1 MTKSKKNRL
10 AIVGAGGAAKNL
22 IGSITPSKS
31 LSNKYSIIGLFDDD
45 DKKINTSIEGYKVL
59 DKISNILKHTDL
71 FDSIVIAVP
80 SCSENQFQKIYNYC
94 LQTKKRI
101 MTVPAYGEILS
112 SPKTISSVRDINIE
126 DLIHRKEMPINK
138 KTIEE
143 IIKDKIVLVTGGA
156 GSIGSV
162 IIKQCLNGSAK
173 KIICIDNS
181 EFNTYNLQ
189 KEISSKNL
197 VCITADI
204 KDKNLM
210 EIYFKKFKP
219 EIVFHAAALK
229 HVNLQE
235 DDIRNTLLTN
245 FYGTENILDCSE
257 NIGVKDFVL
266 ISTDKA
272 VEPSNNMGLSKRLAE
287 LLLSERFNNK
297 KINLSIVR
305 FGNVVGSSGSVL
317 NLFSDLIREKKDLLI
332 THPKVKRFFMSI
344 EEACYLVIQSITINS
359 KKSNICMIDMGNEIF
374 IKDIA
379 ETLIYLN
386 NLVPNKDINIKYG
399 KLRKGEKLSEK
410 LEYSFEKRISTNV
423 DKLVVLESLNTVKKS
438 ELKKFKIEL
447 LKMIYTKNIK
457 STEIESFIN
466 KSLNKYLS

>member
-1 MTKSKKNRL
+1 MIKSKINRL

-22 IGSITPSKS
+22 IGSITPSSS
-31 LSNKYSIIGLFDDD
+31 LSNKYKIIGLFDDD
-45 DKKINTSIEGYKVL
+45 DNKINTSIEGYKVL
-59 DKISNILKHTDL
+59 DKISNISKHADF

-80 SCSENQFQKIYNYC
+80 SCSEKQFKDIYNSC
-94 LQTKKRI
+94 LKAKKYI
-101 MTVPAYGEILS
+101 MTVPAYGEILN
-112 SPKTISSVRDINIE
+112 SPKNISSVRDIDIE
-126 DLIHRKEMPINK
+126 DLINRKEMPINRK
-138 KTIEE
+138 IIEE
-143 IIKDKIVLVTGGA
+143 IIKNEIVLVTGGA
-156 GSIGSV
+156 GSIGSE
-162 IIKQCLNGSAK
+162 IIKQCLKGSAR
-173 KIICIDNS
+173 KIICIDSS
-181 EFNTYNLQ
+181 EYNTYNLQ
-189 KEISSKNL
+189 KEISTKKL

-210 EIYFKKFKP
+210 ELYFNKFKP
-219 EIVFHAAALK
+219 TIVFHAAALK

-235 DDIRNTLLTN
+235 NDIRNTLLTN

-257 NIGVKDFVL
+257 NIGVKNFVL

-287 LLLSERFNNK
+287 LLLSERFDDT

-344 EEACYLVIQSITINS
+344 EEACYLVIQSIKINS
-359 KKSNICMIDMGNEIF
+359 SKSNICMIDMGNEIF

-379 ETLIYLN
+379 ETLIQLN
-386 NLVPNKDINIKYG
+386 NLVPNKDINIKYS

-410 LEYSFEKRISTNV
+410 LEYSFEKRINTDV
-423 DKLVVLESLNTVKKS
+423 DKLVFLESLNTFKEC
-438 ELKKFKIEL
+438 ELENFKIEL
-447 LKMIYTKNIK
+447 LKMIYNKNIK
-457 STEIESFIN
+457 SAEIESFIN
-466 KSLNKYLS
+466 KSLIKHLS

>member
-1 MTKSKKNRL
+1 MIKSKITRL

-22 IGSITPSKS
+22 IGSITPSRS
-31 LSNKYSIIGLFDDD
+31 LSSKYKIIGLFDDD
-45 DKKINTSIEGYKVL
+45 NNKINTSIEGYKVL
-59 DKISNILKHTDL
+59 DKISNISRHADY

-80 SCSENQFQKIYNYC
+80 SCSEKQFKDIYNFC
-94 LQTKKRI
+94 LKAKKYI
-101 MTVPAYGEILS
+101 MTVPAYGEILN

-126 DLIHRKEMPINK
+126 DLINRKEMPINRK
-138 KTIEE
+138 VIEE
-143 IIKDKIVLVTGGA
+143 IIKNEIVLVTGGA
-156 GSIGSV
+156 GSIGSE

-189 KEISSKNL
+189 KEIRAKKL

-210 EIYFKKFKP
+210 ELYFNKFKP
-219 EIVFHAAALK
+219 TIVFHAAALK

-235 DDIRNTLLTN
+235 NDIRNTLLTN

-257 NIGVKDFVL
+257 KIGVKNFVL

-287 LLLSERFNNK
+287 LLLSERFDHT

-317 NLFSDLIREKKDLLI
+317 NLFSDLIREKKDLFI

-344 EEACYLVIQSITINS
+344 EEACYLVIQSIKINS
-359 KKSNICMIDMGNEIF
+359 SKSNICMIDMGNEIF

-379 ETLIYLN
+379 ETLIQLN

-410 LEYSFEKRISTNV
+410 LEYSFEKRINTDVN
-423 DKLVVLESLNTVKKS
+423 KLVFLESLNTFKKC
-438 ELKKFKIEL
+438 ELENFKIEL
-447 LKMIYTKNIK
+447 LKMIYNKNIK
-457 STEIESFIN
+457 SSEIESFIN
-466 KSLNKYLS
+466 KSLIKHLS

>member
-1 MTKSKKNRL
+1 MK
-10 AIVGAGGAAKNL
+10 
-22 IGSITPSKS
+22 
-31 LSNKYSIIGLFDDD
+31 
-45 DKKINTSIEGYKVL
+45 
-59 DKISNILKHTDL
+59 
-71 FDSIVIAVP
+71 
-80 SCSENQFQKIYNYC
+80 
-94 LQTKKRI
+94 
-101 MTVPAYGEILS
+101 
-112 SPKTISSVRDINIE
+112 
-126 DLIHRKEMPINK
+126 
-138 KTIEE
+138 
-143 IIKDKIVLVTGGA
+143 
-156 GSIGSV
+156 
-162 IIKQCLNGSAK
+162 
-173 KIICIDNS
+173 
-181 EFNTYNLQ
+181 
-189 KEISSKNL
+189 
-197 VCITADI
+197 
-204 KDKNLM
+204 
-210 EIYFKKFKP
+210 IYFKKFKP
-219 EIVFHAAALK
+219 DIVFLAAALK

-287 LLLSERFNNK
+287 LLLSERFDNK

-317 NLFSDLIREKKDLLI
+317 NLFSDLIKEKKDLLI

-344 EEACYLVIQSITINS
+344 EEACYLVIQSIAINS

-379 ETLIYLN
+379 ETLIHLN

-410 LEYSFEKRISTNV
+410 LEYSFEKRINTNV

-438 ELKKFKIEL
+438 ELKKLKIEL

-457 STEIESFIN
+457 SAEIESFIN
-466 KSLNKYLS
+466 KSLNKFLS